1 MSEIVNDID
10 HVDHQDQVLNEKYEK
25 LLKENLEQ
33 KNQIIKMS
41 KEKPKMDFT
50 TNSMDFQIK
59 VKIPKSKLRSLSLSP
74 EKKLGSSD

>member
-10 HVDHQDQVLNEKYEK
+10 HVDHQDQVFNEKYEK

-33 KNQIIKMS
+33 KNQINKMS